1 MRDVVAQLGEGQVRE
16 LVVAALGLLQRDHV
30 GLDPAH
36 PVEQPLGARAQR
48 VDVPGGQQHGADRT
62 WPRRHRLPGDTAL
75 ITGASAGLGE
85 RFAHALA
92 AEGHDLVL
100 VARDAS
106 RLDKLADTL
115 AREHGVQVEVLP
127 ADLASDEGAEAV
139 AARLRDG
146 ARPVDVLVNNAG
158 FGLGHR
164 FVHSAL
170 ADEERLLDVLVR
182 AVLRLTHAAV
192 PGMVERGRGAV
203 LNVASMAA
211 FAPQGTYGAAKAW
224 VVSFSEAVAAEV
236 AGTGVRVL
244 AVCPGFTH
252 TEFHQRAGMDMAS
265 LPSWMW
271 LDADRVVATALAD
284 LRRGAPISITG
295 AHYKALYAAARLAPR
310 RLVNAV
316 GSRVGGAARR
326 R

>member
-1 MRDVVAQLGEGQVRE
+1 MS
-16 LVVAALGLLQRDHV
+16 
-30 GLDPAH
+30 
-36 PVEQPLGARAQR
+36 
-48 VDVPGGQQHGADRT
+48 
-62 WPRRHRLPGDTAL
+62 TAL

-85 RFAHALA
+85 AFARTLA
-92 AEGHDLVL
+92 AQGHDLVV

-106 RLDKLADTL
+106 RLDKIADAL
-115 AREHGVQVEVLP
+115 AREHGVDVEVLP
-127 ADLASDEGAEAV
+127 ADLATDEGCARV
-139 AARLRDG
+139 VARLRDA

-158 FGLGHR
+158 FGLGRR
-164 FVHSAL
+164 FVGGDL

-192 PGMVERGRGAV
+192 PGMVARGRGAV
-203 LNVASMAA
+203 LNIASMAA

-236 AGTGVRVL
+236 SGSGVRVL

-252 TEFHQRAGMDMAS
+252 TEFHDRAGMDMAA

-271 LDADRVVATALAD
+271 LDADQVVATALAD
-284 LRRGAPISITG
+284 LRRGTPLSIPG
-295 AHYKALYAAARLAPR
+295 RQYQALYAATRLTPR

-316 GSRVGGAARR
+316 GSRIGASRR